1 MITTRP
7 SRARGHADH
16 GWLST
21 YHTFSFADYYD
32 PAFMGLRDLRVLNE
46 DFVQAGR
53 GFGTHPHRNMEI
65 ITYVIEGALEHRDSM
80 GHGSILRAGEV
91 QRMTAGRGITHSEFN
106 PSDSE
111 RVHFLQIWILPEAL
125 DLEPEYEQ
133 RPFPDDEKQ
142 GRLKLIASHAGHDGS
157 LAIHQNVDVF
167 ATLLRAGEETGH
179 VLDADRHAWV
189 QVVQGEVMLNGKH
202 LQAGDGAAV
211 SRESR
216 LILRGVQP
224 ATCLLFDLA

>member
-1 MITTRP
+1 MITPRP
-7 SRARGHADH
+7 ARARGHADH

-32 PAFMGLRDLRVLNE
+32 PAFTGFRDLRVLNE
-46 DFVQAGR
+46 DVVQPGR

-65 ITYVIEGALEHRDSM
+65 VTCVLDGALEHRDST

-91 QRMTAGRGITHSEFN
+91 QRMTAGSGIMHSEFN

-111 RVHFLQIWILPEAL
+111 RVHFLQIWLLPETL
-125 DLEPEYEQ
+125 DLTPDYEQ
-133 RPFPDDEKQ
+133 RAFPDEEKL
-142 GRLKLIASHAGHDGS
+142 GRLTLIASHTGRDGS
-157 LAIHQNVDVF
+157 LAIHQNVDLFV
-167 ATLLRAGEETGH
+167 TVLRAGEEVGH
-179 VLDADRHAWV
+179 VLGADRHAWV
-189 QVVQGEVMLNGKH
+189 QVVRGEVMLNGKH

-216 LILRGVQP
+216 LVVRGVHP
-224 ATCLLFDLA
+224 AECLLFDLV